1 MHILFSIA
9 NAGYSASVLKFYG
22 CAGLLTSQ
30 PRGAGCNEVM
40 SVYFDTV
47 FASTRQVMSV
57 YFDTAWRKRACSLS
71 AIEAPPA

>member
-1 MHILFSIA
+1 LKAPCVAKAVHMHILFSIA
-9 NAGYSASVLKFYG
+9 NARYSASVLKFYG

-40 SVYFDTV
+40 SVYFDT
-47 FASTRQVMSV
+47 
-57 YFDTAWRKRACSLS
+57 AWRKRACTLS